1 MLAKFMT
8 LLLMLMHFGVVY
20 AAGENDILVEDR
32 ESKVATMTMKF
43 NEYLYEIQPDT
54 SKIEFR
60 VDSPVGD
67 VWVSFDDFKGRFA
80 MLKNG
85 MQYDP
90 AIVDI
95 NADSLDTSAGFIGML
110 LRSESFF
117 DVERFPSMRFVGSS
131 LEWYSDTQA
140 VLKGNMT
147 VQNVTR
153 PVAFYVELVDKAA
166 GDDGS
171 ERISVRASTT
181 IRRSA
186 FGIHTLLPIVG
197 DDVNLYLNIDGVRID
212 TAATMLSEL

>member
-1 MLAKFMT
+1 MLT
-8 LLLMLMHFGVVY
+8 SFGVVY
-20 AAGENDILVEDR
+20 AAGGNAISVEDR
-32 ESKVATMTMKF
+32 EIKIASMTMQL

-67 VWVSFDDFKGRFA
+67 VWVSFGDFNGRFA
-80 MLKNG
+80 MLKNDDV
-85 MQYDP
+85 QYDP

-95 NADSLDTSAGFIGML
+95 NADSLDTSAGFIGLL

-153 PVAFYVELVDKAA
+153 PVAFYVELVDEAV
-166 GDDGS
+166 GDGSS
-171 ERISVRASTT
+171 ERISVKASTT